1 MTRPMRVSFSTS
13 ESAYLLLDIDLWTKS
28 GCGMFGWC
36 TFMKLML
43 MKNGLPDLAALSR
56 YSSEAFSTYSSKNG
70 IPTTPFSGVLTYWP
84 LILNSS
90 IGFSPALPDSAP
102 LVTFSNIARSSGS
115 MSGNQVGSA

>member
-1 MTRPMRVSFSTS
+1 MRVSFSTS
-13 ESAYLLLDIDLWTKS
+13 ESAYLLLDIDLWMKS

-56 YSSEAFSTYSSKNG
+56 YSIAAFSTYSSKKG
-70 IPTTPFSGVLTYWP
+70 IPTTPLSGVLTYWP

-102 LVTFSNIARSSGS
+102 LVTLLNMARSSGS
-115 MSGNQVGSA
+115 MSGNQVGSP